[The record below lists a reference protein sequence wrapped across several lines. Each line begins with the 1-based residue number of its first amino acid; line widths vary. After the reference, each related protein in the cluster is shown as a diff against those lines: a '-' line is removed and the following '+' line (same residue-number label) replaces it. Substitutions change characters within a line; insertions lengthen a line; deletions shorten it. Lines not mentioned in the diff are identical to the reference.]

1 MIKFFRKIRQRLLS
15 ENKFSKYL
23 IYAIGE
29 VFLVVIGILIALQ
42 INTWNENKLKTKKEL
57 FHLENILSSLQDDLD
72 NQISP
77 CIKKTKRQI
86 RGFELLESG
95 FYNNNNISNDS
106 IKRLFFQ
113 YMAQWDLVLNTV
125 AFDNL
130 KSTGM
135 DILSNDSIKTKLLT
149 LYGLEYPY
157 VKSLQA
163 YYDKVHYDKVSLSP
177 SLTNIDWWDKLTDE
191 DKQVLKNDRR
201 LFLGMKSEAYYSLQN
216 YLDELEYMK
225 PISQELI
232 ENLKQEIKRLKEK

>member
-1 MIKFFRKIRQRLLS
+1 MIKFFRKIRQKLLS

-29 VFLVVIGILIALQ
+29 IVLVVIGILIALQ
-42 INTWNENKLKTKKEL
+42 INNWNENKIKTKKEL
-57 FHLENILSSLQDDLD
+57 FHLENILSSIQDDLD

-77 CIKKTKRQI
+77 CIKKTERQI
-86 RGFELLESG
+86 DGFELLESD
-95 FYNNNNISNDS
+95 FYDNNIISNDS

-113 YMAQWDLVLNTV
+113 FMAQWDLVLNTV

-149 LYGLEYPY
+149 LYGLEYKY
-157 VKSLQA
+157 VKSLQE
-163 YYDKVHYDKVSLSP
+163 YYDMSHYDRFSSSSTIK
-177 SLTNIDWWDKLTDE
+177 NIDWWRFSDE
-191 DKQVLKNDRR
+191 DKQALKNDRQ
-201 LFLGMKSEAYYSLQN
+201 LFLVMKSEANYSLPN
-216 YLDELEYMK
+216 YLDELEFIK

-232 ENLKQEIKRLKEK
+232 ENLNQEIKRLKEK

>member
-106 IKRLFFQ
+106 IKRLFFHT
-113 YMAQWDLVLNTV
+113 WPN
-125 AFDNL
+125 
-130 KSTGM
+130 G
-135 DILSNDSIKTKLLT
+135 I
-149 LYGLEYPY
+149 
-157 VKSLQA
+157 
-163 YYDKVHYDKVSLSP
+163 
-177 SLTNIDWWDKLTDE
+177 
-191 DKQVLKNDRR
+191 
-201 LFLGMKSEAYYSLQN
+201 
-216 YLDELEYMK
+216 
-225 PISQELI
+225 
-232 ENLKQEIKRLKEK
+232 